1 MAVAPAPE
9 AVRRQVGAA
18 LAASPAFTALPAAE
32 REAFTNN
39 LAKVGVFLGQNQ
51 IPAAKSAPTLRP
63 AARALASAV
72 DDTAKRLAE
81 KPGQVG
87 NNFTAG
93 AMREGN
99 AVFRDLVQEV
109 DFPEFVSG
117 LVKGVFNAVVDASIQ
132 QMKAYADML
141 AAVAKSV
148 DQFAD
153 ENISDEQA
161 RTHLAAQNPQLLEVS
176 DSGSGP
182 RLQLKDGDADLS
194 ALGERYKLM
203 SVDVSDATSETALVN
218 AAKLELA
225 QQRQQLLSTMVL
237 MGINRIVITNG
248 RINAK
253 VVFDIHASD
262 QADRQARASMS
273 DASESSSAA
282 VAAVAAPWGAAGGYS
297 STSHR
302 TTVRSSINDSSES
315 KADMNAKLSGDV
327 LLAFK
332 SETLP
337 LERMLDPGG
346 IQLLTSKSQPL
357 PSSGRPGASPVASP
371 APVPSGAHP

>member
-18 LAASPAFTALPAAE
+18 LAASPAFTALPPAE
-32 REAFTNN
+32 REAFTTN
-39 LAKVGVFLGQNQ
+39 LAKIGVFLGNKPSVTAA
-51 IPAAKSAPTLRP
+51 PAVRAT
-63 AARALASAV
+63 ARALASAV

-87 NNFTAG
+87 NGFTAG

-99 AVFRDLVQEV
+99 AMFNDLVHEV

-153 ENISDEQA
+153 ENISEDQA
-161 RTHLAAQNPQLLEVS
+161 RTHLASQNPNVLQI
-176 DSGSGP
+176 DDTGGGP
-182 RLQLKDGDADLS
+182 RLRVKDGDADLS
-194 ALGERYKLM
+194 GLSTRYKMPSL
-203 SVDVSDATSETALVN
+203 DVADEASEAALVN

-253 VVFDIHASD
+253 VVFDVHATD
-262 QADRQARASMS
+262 QAERKAHAAMS
-273 DASESSSAA
+273 DASESSAAA
-282 VAAVAAPWGAAGGYS
+282 VAGVAAPWGAAGGYS

-302 TTVRSSINDSSES
+302 TTVRSSVNDSSES
-315 KADMNAKLSGDV
+315 KAEMSAKLSGDV

-357 PSSGRPGASPVASP
+357 PSASVAHVS
-371 APVPSGAHP
+371 SGAHQ